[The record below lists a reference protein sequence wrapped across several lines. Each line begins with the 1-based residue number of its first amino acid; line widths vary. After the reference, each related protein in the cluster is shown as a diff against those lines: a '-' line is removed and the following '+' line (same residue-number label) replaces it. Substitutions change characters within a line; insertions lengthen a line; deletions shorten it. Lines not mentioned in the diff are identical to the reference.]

1 MLGGTWYRDT
11 ATPEDEQDA
20 TFGPKVWGVGLNE
33 VESEQTQCLLAIL
46 RQSTY
51 GRLVAGSHSQQDF
64 PYHRPHRTGSR
75 FRRDLSRPAVRPR
88 HTACARNRRA
98 GERGESARMKDALDF
113 AAINQAALAAFPA
126 VMNRLLPRGK
136 AVGREIVALNPRR
149 ADRNLGSFKVNRFN
163 GRWCDFATGDRGGD
177 PISLVAYLAD
187 VSQGEAARL
196 LAQMLGLET
205 GGRRH
210 G

>member
-1 MLGGTWYRDT
+1 MSAPQMRSPAPRWRAGNR
-11 ATPEDEQDA
+11 AE
-20 TFGPKVWGVGLNE
+20 VIRNE
-33 VESEQTQCLLAIL
+33 T
-46 RQSTY
+46 
-51 GRLVAGSHSQQDF
+51 SHSIARTEPEADF
-64 PYHRPHRTGSR
+64 
-75 FRRDLSRPAVRPR
+75 
-88 HTACARNRRA
+88 A
-98 GERGESARMKDALDF
+98 GEPGEGARMKDALDF

-126 VMNRLLPRGK
+126 VLNRLLPKGK

-163 GRWCDFATGDRGGD
+163 GRWCDFATGDKGGD

-196 LAQMLGLET
+196 LAQMLGMET
-205 GGRRH
+205 RGHHH